1 MKKWNFGKRAAD
13 AASFAEPIRMQT
25 PRNAYYDGISN
36 IYHSLFLVLLA
47 ALLVFVCVAML
58 CNIELFTYENF
69 YYLAKDISAASDL
82 LAGSG
87 NVINYETSARNQTFA
102 LYRGGLAV
110 GGDSGLQLFTA
121 TGRETLNSSP
131 DYTNPVLHGSDK
143 YLLMYD
149 IGEKRYSVYNSFVC
163 VHHEEC
169 EYPVFAG
176 AMSDSGYYAVVTESY
191 SHAGVV
197 CLYNDSFELVNRYNR
212 TDMVVSTAI
221 NDAGDRLAF
230 ATAGMKNGAYVTT
243 LVIAVPG
250 EAEVSSELVF
260 DGLFPYSVEFI
271 DQHRL
276 LLVGDT
282 ASYVISVHDGAQIA
296 GIKYSAEQQLAY
308 ADASPAYVAY
318 AFSVN
323 AVTDTYRL
331 IVTDNNGGM
340 VMDQT
345 FDAGLS
351 SMTAYAES
359 LFLLTDTGIAR
370 VNIKDATYDLISCET
385 DGKSLLIC
393 STDEVLL
400 CGGQSAVYYEFED

>member
-1 MKKWNFGKRAAD
+1 MKKWILGKSTKQAAV
-13 AASFAEPIRMQT
+13 EPIQLQT
-25 PRNAYYDGISN
+25 SRNQYYDGVSN
-36 IYHSLFLVLLA
+36 VYHMAFIVLLA
-47 ALLVFVCVAML
+47 ALLVFVCIAML

-69 YYLAKDISAASDL
+69 YYLAKDIGAASDL

-131 DYTNPVLHGSDK
+131 DYTEPVLHGSDK
-143 YLLMYD
+143 YLLIYD
-149 IGEKRYSVYNSFVC
+149 VGEKRYSVYNSFVC

-197 CLYNDSFELVNRYNR
+197 CLYNDRFELVNRYNR
-212 TDMVVSTAI
+212 TDMVVTAAI
-221 NDAGDRLAF
+221 NQAGNRLAF

-250 EAEVSSELVF
+250 KAEVASELIF
-260 DGLFPYSVEFI
+260 EGMFPYSIEFL

-276 LLVGDT
+276 LLVGDC
-282 ASYVISVHDGAQIA
+282 ASFVISVDDA
-296 GIKYSAEQQLAY
+296 AEMSRIRYAADEQLAF
-308 ADASPAYVAY
+308 ADANAFYHAF

-323 AVTDTYRL
+323 PVTDTYRL
-331 IVTDNNGGM
+331 FVTDQSGNP
-340 VMDQT
+340 VLDQT
-345 FDAGLS
+345 FDAGLCDLAIYAEHLFLMTDEGVARIDLQDASYDFISCPTDGS
-351 SMTAYAES
+351 SM
-359 LFLLTDTGIAR
+359 
-370 VNIKDATYDLISCET
+370 LISNTGEI
-385 DGKSLLIC
+385 LI
-393 STDEVLL
+393 